1 MVSRK
6 IMCSKVRMNKAI
18 DSSLKKKKD
27 KSKRFHITGRNDF
40 KLFKSILKS
49 ISWTL
54 SLILG
59 EGRP

>member
-1 MVSRK
+1 
-6 IMCSKVRMNKAI
+6 MCSKVRMNKAI
-18 DSSLKKKKD
+18 DSSLKKKKT
-27 KSKRFHITGRNDF
+27 KSKRFLITGRNGF

-54 SLILG
+54 SLVLG